1 MSAAKPI
8 KWSAVPGYEGL
19 YEVSDSGVV
28 RSLPRVERCG
38 TAVRKR
44 EGRVLRQ
51 FLDKHRYAHVRL
63 SRDGVARTRLVSR
76 IVLEAFVGPGTGL
89 EAAHRSHDTLDNRLC
104 NLEWATRLVN
114 EQQKDAAGRRPT
126 VPWLLLTPERMQ
138 EVKRM
143 RAEGATQKQIGAALG
158 CHHSTVSLAL
168 RRSV

>member
-1 MSAAKPI
+1 MSEVKPI
-8 KWSAVPGYEGL
+8 KWSVIPGYEGL
-19 YEVSDSGVV
+19 YEVSDEGVV

-38 TAVRKR
+38 TNTRKR

-51 FLDKHRYAHVRL
+51 FTDKDGYPQVRL
-63 SRDGVARTRLVSR
+63 SRDGKAKTTRVSR
-76 IVLEAFVGPGTGL
+76 IVLEAFVGPGHGV
-89 EAAHRSHDTLDNRLC
+89 EAAHKNHCVQDNRLS

-114 EQQKDAAGRRPT
+114 EQQKDMAGRRPT

-143 RAEGATQKQIGAALG
+143 RADGATQKQIGAALG

-168 RRSV
+168 RRSA